1 MIDTCITGI
10 WPESP
15 SFDDSGYGP
24 VPAKWKGVCQTGV
37 KFNAT
42 SCNRKII
49 GARWYT
55 GGLDAKELSGE
66 YRSARDCGTRPATAR
81 TYVASMIAGGE
92 VRNVSFG
99 GLAAGVARGGAP
111 RARLAVY
118 K

>member
-66 YRSARDCGTRPATAR
+66 YRSARDTDPYLSLRGPGTKHKM
-81 TYVASMIAGGE
+81 VALYDRRHS
-92 VRNVSFG
+92 RSS
-99 GLAAGVARGGAP
+99 R
-111 RARLAVY
+111 
-118 K
+118 